1 MSRPRGAALPGFIP
15 GFCSTCL
22 DESVYLRPTYATT
35 WGGMTTV
42 RWLYWTCHEGGDMAT
57 LGTFEVREPDETGLH
72 PGVSWR
78 KHGAHS

>member
-42 RWLYWTCHEGGDMAT
+42 RWLCWTCWEGGDMAT
-57 LGTFEVREPDETGLH
+57 LATFEIREPDETGIQSATKA
-72 PGVSWR
+72 VKR
-78 KHGAHS
+78 GACS